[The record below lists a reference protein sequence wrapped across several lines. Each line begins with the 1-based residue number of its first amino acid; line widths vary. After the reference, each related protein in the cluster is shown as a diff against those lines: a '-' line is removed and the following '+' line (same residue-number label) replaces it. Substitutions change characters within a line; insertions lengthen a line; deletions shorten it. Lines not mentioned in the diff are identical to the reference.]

1 MYDNPGRGTKYC
13 INDVEG
19 HAVIISVFMMIIY
32 IEIMKHLS
40 DYISEINTFFENC
53 KQEPCIPILEM
64 ATISKNA
71 KLGKEHYRIAVHG
84 PASKD
89 RPYPHIHIYK
99 ATDEFPFPNFNFE
112 ISLVDLLCYDE
123 LNLVT
128 MVDKDNGISIKNK
141 NKCSWTGY
149 RKLRDDFED
158 WLEAKSDRKGDFKNN
173 LDAIIWNYDN
183 EAYEDNALL
192 NYIQDRGKKVLPKY
206 KEYF

>member
-1 MYDNPGRGTKYC
+1 
-13 INDVEG
+13 
-19 HAVIISVFMMIIY
+19 
-32 IEIMKHLS
+32 MKRLS
-40 DYISEINTFFENC
+40 DYILRISTFFENC
-53 KQEPCIPILEM
+53 TQEQCVPVFEM
-64 ATISKNA
+64 ATISKNV
-71 KLGKEHYRIAVHG
+71 KMGGEHYRIAVHG

-99 ATDEFPFPNFNFE
+99 AADKFPFPNFNFE

-128 MVDKDNGISIKNK
+128 MIDKDNGVYIKNK

-149 RKLRDDFED
+149 RKLHYDFED

-183 EAYEDNALL
+183 EASEDNALL
-192 NYIQDRGKKVLPKY
+192 NYIEDRGKKILPKY
-206 KEYF
+206 QEYFQKNNN

>member
-1 MYDNPGRGTKYC
+1 
-13 INDVEG
+13 
-19 HAVIISVFMMIIY
+19 
-32 IEIMKHLS
+32 MKSLS
-40 DYISEINTFFENC
+40 DYISEITTFFENC
-53 KQEPCIPILEM
+53 KQEPCTPILEM

-71 KLGKEHYRIAVHG
+71 KLGKDHYRIAVHG

-99 ATDEFPFPNFNFE
+99 TTDEFPFPNFNFE

-141 NKCSWTGY
+141 TKCSWTGY

-192 NYIQDRGKKVLPKY
+192 NYIEDRGKKVLPKY
-206 KEYF
+206 KEYFENNKN

>member
-1 MYDNPGRGTKYC
+1 
-13 INDVEG
+13 
-19 HAVIISVFMMIIY
+19 
-32 IEIMKHLS
+32 MKRLA

-53 KQEPCIPILEM
+53 KQEPSIPILEM

-71 KLGKEHYRIAVHG
+71 KLGKEQYRIAVHG

-99 ATDEFPFPNFNFE
+99 ANDEFPFTQFNFE
-112 ISLVDLLCYDE
+112 ISLIDLLCYDE

-128 MVDKDNGISIKNK
+128 MVDKSNGISIKNK

-158 WLEAKSDRKGDFKNN
+158 WLEAKSDRKGAFKNN

-206 KEYF
+206 KEYFENIKN